1 LQVIAT
7 LNERTYHTG
16 EQVTDEEMDVL
27 KMRTHPTFPD
37 WNYTIAPQITERPRR
52 M

>member
-1 LQVIAT
+1 
-7 LNERTYHTG
+7 
-16 EQVTDEEMDVL
+16 VL

-37 WNYTIAPQITERPRR
+37 WIYTIAPQFTERPRR